1 MLLYSVQL
9 SDLFYQWM
17 PSYLFTHLV
26 VILIALWVAYQKKGY
41 EPIIAYIIAVAIS
54 MLNDIIMLGL
64 YFEDTQDATDGK
76 YHSFELVLLQWRI

>member
-1 MLLYSVQL
+1 
-9 SDLFYQWM
+9 M

-26 VILIALWVAYQKKGY
+26 VIMIALWVAYQPTGY

-64 YFEDTQDATDGK
+64 YFDDTQEATDGK
-76 YHSFELVLLQWRI
+76 CGLL